1 MGEHC
6 IKTWS
11 STQSSPALSS
21 CEAEY
26 YAMVDGATRVL
37 GLQAAAKE
45 LGIVVGDVE
54 VRVSTDSSAAK
65 SYASR
70 RGAGR
75 VRHVE
80 VKQLWLQQAVAE
92 GRFKLLKVD
101 GAQNPAD
108 TLTKYRGLPDYQQL
122 LARSAW
128 RWLGLL
134 GGGLGQRRE
143 MGIPPKRLDGY
154 VWDRVAGGLMRWKG
168 MRNEQ
173 GERPR
178 G

>member
-45 LGIVVGDVE
+45 LGIVAGHVE

-122 LARSAW
+122 LAKVCVEVVGTSRRRHGGEKENVDPSQEVGW
-128 RWLGLL
+128 IRLGSGGRWADAMEGH
-134 GGGLGQRRE
+134 E
-143 MGIPPKRLDGY
+143 
-154 VWDRVAGGLMRWKG
+154 
-168 MRNEQ
+168 E
-173 GERPR
+173 
-178 G
+178 